1 MITERVVY
9 CFVARKYV
17 LLPDYLICIP
27 VHFYRKWCYLHG
39 PLHAFTSLGFF
50 LVVLLLLCVKSMYL
64 VTLLVGPLLNLLNLN
79 SGGLLLTGYA
89 TVAVGSHISNL
100 LT

>member
-1 MITERVVY
+1 MYCYLITSFAYQFISTESGVIFMAF
-9 CFVARKYV
+9 CM
-17 LLPDYLICIP
+17 LLP
-27 VHFYRKWCYLHG
+27 V
-39 PLHAFTSLGFF
+39 SVFF

>member
-1 MITERVVY
+1 MVLSSWPFA
-9 CFVARKYV
+9 CFYQSR
-17 LLPDYLICIP
+17 
-27 VHFYRKWCYLHG
+27 
-39 PLHAFTSLGFF
+39 GFF
-50 LVVLLLLCVKSMYL
+50 LVVLLFLCVKSMYL
-64 VTLLVGPLLNLLNLN
+64 VTLLVGPFLNLLNLN

>member
-1 MITERVVY
+1 MYCYLITSFAYQFISTDSGVIFMAL
-9 CFVARKYV
+9 CM
-17 LLPDYLICIP
+17 LLP
-27 VHFYRKWCYLHG
+27 V
-39 PLHAFTSLGFF
+39 SGFF

>member
-1 MITERVVY
+1 MYRYLITSFAYQFISTESGVIFMAL
-9 CFVARKYV
+9 CM
-17 LLPDYLICIP
+17 LLP
-27 VHFYRKWCYLHG
+27 V
-39 PLHAFTSLGFF
+39 SGFF

-64 VTLLVGPLLNLLNLN
+64 VTLLVGPFLNLLILN